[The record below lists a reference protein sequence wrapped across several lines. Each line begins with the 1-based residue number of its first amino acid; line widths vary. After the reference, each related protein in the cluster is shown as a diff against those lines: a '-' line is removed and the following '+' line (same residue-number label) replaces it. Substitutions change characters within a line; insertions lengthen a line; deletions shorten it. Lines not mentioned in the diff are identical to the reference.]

1 MFELNGHIRGSDS
14 KCLDRAAWLRRGSR
28 IVVAVADGAG
38 KSADAG
44 FAAEFAIKHAMK
56 FVGRE
61 TSPLPAE
68 QWLKIVGE
76 IDVPLSLEPSGEST
90 LVVADIGAD
99 RVTGASVGDSKAF
112 LIDGRMV
119 DLTANQQRQPLLGS
133 GEAVV
138 RAFES
143 VWTAGTVLVCTDGLH
158 KYAAKDKLVAAAAA
172 MDPRAMIDLGRL
184 PNGKLFDDAAA
195 VLVRRGIGK
204 QTMQEGVAHFIQVT

>member
-1 MFELNGHIRGSDS
+1 MFELNGHICGSDA
-14 KCLDRAAWLRRGSR
+14 KCLDRAAWLRRGNR

-44 FAAEFAIKHAMK
+44 FAAEFAIKHAMN

-68 QWLKIVGE
+68 QWFKIVGE
-76 IDVPLSLEPSGEST
+76 IDGPLSLEPSGECT

-143 VWTAGTVLVCTDGLH
+143 ALTAGTILVCTDGLH

-172 MDPRAMIDLGRL
+172 MNSRALIDLGRL

-195 VLVRRGIGK
+195 VLVRRGPGK
-204 QTMQEGVAHFIQVT
+204 QAMPEGVAHFIQVT